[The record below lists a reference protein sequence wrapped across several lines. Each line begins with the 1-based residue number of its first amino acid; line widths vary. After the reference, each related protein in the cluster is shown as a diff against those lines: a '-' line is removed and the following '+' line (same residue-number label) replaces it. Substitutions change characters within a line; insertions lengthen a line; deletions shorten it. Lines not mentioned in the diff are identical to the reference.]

1 MKAKILTLIVA
12 TASCLP
18 SFAQEEWDLRKCI
31 DYAIEHNLSIKQ
43 QEATRDQNAVELN
56 TARWS
61 RLPNL
66 NGNVGQSFNFGRALQ
81 ADNTYGN
88 RNTQNTNFSLGTN
101 VPLFTG
107 LQIPNNIALCKLNLK
122 AAIEDLNKAKEDISI
137 QVTSSYLQVLF
148 DEELAKIAHSQ
159 VELSREQ

>member
-66 NGNVGQSFNFGRALQ
+66 NGNVGQSFNFGRASGGQHLWQ
-81 ADNTYGN
+81 PQHPKHQFLIGNQCTVIHRFAD
-88 RNTQNTNFSLGTN
+88 TQQHSSL
-101 VPLFTG
+101 
-107 LQIPNNIALCKLNLK
+107 
-122 AAIEDLNKAKEDISI
+122 
-137 QVTSSYLQVLF
+137 
-148 DEELAKIAHSQ
+148 
-159 VELSREQ
+159 

>member
-66 NGNVGQSFNFGRALQ
+66 NGNVGQSFNFAELFRRTTLWQPQHPKHQFLIGNQCTVIHRF
-81 ADNTYGN
+81 AD
-88 RNTQNTNFSLGTN
+88 TQQHSSL
-101 VPLFTG
+101 
-107 LQIPNNIALCKLNLK
+107 
-122 AAIEDLNKAKEDISI
+122 
-137 QVTSSYLQVLF
+137 
-148 DEELAKIAHSQ
+148 
-159 VELSREQ
+159 

>member
-88 RNTQNTNFSLGTN
+88 RNTQTPILIGNQCTVIHRFADTQQHSSL
-101 VPLFTG
+101 
-107 LQIPNNIALCKLNLK
+107 
-122 AAIEDLNKAKEDISI
+122 
-137 QVTSSYLQVLF
+137 
-148 DEELAKIAHSQ
+148 
-159 VELSREQ
+159 

>member
-66 NGNVGQSFNFGRALQ
+66 TEMW
-81 ADNTYGN
+81 DNHST
-88 RNTQNTNFSLGTN
+88 SAE
-101 VPLFTG
+101 LFRRTT
-107 LQIPNNIALCKLNLK
+107 LMATATPKTP
-122 AAIEDLNKAKEDISI
+122 ISHWEPMYRYSP
-137 QVTSSYLQVLF
+137 VCRYPTT
-148 DEELAKIAHSQ
+148 
-159 VELSREQ
+159 

>member
-66 NGNVGQSFNFGRALQ
+66 NGNVGQSFNFGRRTTLMAT
-81 ADNTYGN
+81 ATPK
-88 RNTQNTNFSLGTN
+88 T
-101 VPLFTG
+101 P
-107 LQIPNNIALCKLNLK
+107 
-122 AAIEDLNKAKEDISI
+122 ISHWEPMYRYSP
-137 QVTSSYLQVLF
+137 VCRYPTT
-148 DEELAKIAHSQ
+148 
-159 VELSREQ
+159 